1 MARRATTNRSI
12 SPFELPGGL
21 PITSPCL
28 KRSAKRSMPA
38 RDAVR
43 FTGSRSS
50 TPLRPPCRTRAGLA
64 DVLRSRT
71 GPKNMSRFI
80 LNFFSAR
87 PCASVREE
95 WVSVRVSRG
104 LLWPASA
111 RFSRPVLIWPRA
123 SNSLGFGPGATSGGP
138 AWRGPVRGRQKRNG
152 IVMVKKRYSFERR
165 LERRGAGHELRPLS
179 EANWT

>member
-1 MARRATTNRSI
+1 M
-12 SPFELPGGL
+12 GL
-21 PITSPCL
+21 PLHPVTVLEVS
-28 KRSAKRSMPA
+28 
-38 RDAVR
+38 
-43 FTGSRSS
+43 
-50 TPLRPPCRTRAGLA
+50 GLA
-64 DVLRSRT
+64 FHAERASPSLDAHRRRERGGDGSSPADLVGTGRSHPWFMESLRAEDACAS
-71 GPKNMSRFI
+71 GLGQKNMSRFL

-104 LLWPASA
+104 RLWPASA

-138 AWRGPVRGRQKRNG
+138 VWRGPVRGRQKRNG